1 MGKLVLTFAEQ
12 KKVPSPQGGS
22 LFLAYHSGKHLRL
35 PSDTLDS
42 LLRLRT
48 VKSHKGGEA
57 MPLRPKNRKE
67 LLEIIE
73 SIEAGGG
80 DATALRREL
89 EALEPEAKRV
99 PQTRRNS
106 RFREEEE
113 TVEERL
119 TRRVGDLFPNGITDE
134 LLARLFDIDKN
145 HSLKELRAMCKEA
158 GLSLSG
164 DKHELAAKLVA
175 KGIL

>member
-1 MGKLVLTFAEQ
+1 
-12 KKVPSPQGGS
+12 
-22 LFLAYHSGKHLRL
+22 
-35 PSDTLDS
+35 
-42 LLRLRT
+42 
-48 VKSHKGGEA
+48 
-57 MPLRPKNRKE
+57 MPLKLNNRRQ
-67 LLEIIE
+67 LLELIE
-73 SIEAGGG
+73 SMEAAGK

-89 EALEPEAKRV
+89 ESLEPEAKRA
-99 PQTRRNS
+99 PRRNS

-119 TRRVGDLFPNGITDE
+119 IRRVGHLFPNGITDE
-134 LLARLFDIDKN
+134 LLARLFDIDKI